1 MFDWFLLLFVGAVG
15 LYWQSASRMGELAIL
30 CARRECKKYDV
41 QLLDHTVHTIHLSLS
56 RDHNDQWSLWR
67 EYQFEYTVDGQA
79 RQQGQLVILGNRLI
93 RITLESNN
101 TLIH

>member
-41 QLLDHTVHTIHLSLS
+41 QLLDHTVHTIHLSMS
-56 RDHNDQWSLWR
+56 RDHNDQWPSMDR
-67 EYQFEYTVDGQA
+67 
-79 RQQGQLVILGNRLI
+79 LVNRVSWLFSVI
-93 RITLESNN
+93 A
-101 TLIH
+101 

>member
-1 MFDWFLLLFVGAVG
+1 
-15 LYWQSASRMGELAIL
+15 MGELAIL
-30 CARRECKKYDV
+30 CARRECKKYGV

-67 EYQFEYTVDGQA
+67 EYQFEYTGDGQV